1 MNEDIAQKLVVVD
14 DDSSMARF
22 IADVANMSGYAVS
35 HYCDARE
42 FVAQYNNDLDV
53 IVLDLIMPNMSGF
66 EVIDFLAERKSG
78 SQLILMTG
86 FNDDVLQNARLIALN
101 KGLNFVSGF
110 KKPFRFNDLHS
121 LLIKLRAVRSG
132 I

>member
-1 MNEDIAQKLVVVD
+1 MNEDSLQKLVVVD
-14 DDSSMARF
+14 DDPGMARL

-35 HYCDARE
+35 YYIDAME

-53 IVLDLIMPNMSGF
+53 IFLDLIMPNINGF
-66 EVIDFLAERKSG
+66 EVIDFLAERKSC

-86 FNDDVLQNARLIALN
+86 FHDDLLHNARLSAIN
-101 KGLNFVSGF
+101 KGLNYVSGF
-110 KKPFRFNDLHS
+110 KKPFRFNDMHS